1 MWLKVGQKEKLK
13 SIFRFVAW
21 KGCQDS
27 FLNVIWLIWVYIW
40 YFYFTF
46 FCLFATMEDQTDITA
61 TTFFNEVL
69 TCVLFYNISYSRISE
84 LKKLKLQRNE
94 TLSIENLSYQ
104 IIKLYLALKIMKK
117 KHLRCRVSLRRYEI

>member
-1 MWLKVGQKEKLK
+1 MKVGQKEKLK
-13 SIFRFVAW
+13 SIFRFIAW

-27 FLNVIWLIWVYIW
+27 FLNVIDSV

-46 FCLFATMEDQTDITA
+46 FCLFATMENQTDITA

-84 LKKLKLQRNE
+84 LKNLKLQRNE
-94 TLSIENLSYQ
+94 TLSIENCLSYQ